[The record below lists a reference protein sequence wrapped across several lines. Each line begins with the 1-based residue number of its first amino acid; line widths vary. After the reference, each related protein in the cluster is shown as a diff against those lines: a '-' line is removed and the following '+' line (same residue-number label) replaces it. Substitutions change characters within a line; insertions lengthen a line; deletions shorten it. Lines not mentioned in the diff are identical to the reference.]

1 VLGSVSDNNRWTA
14 TKLTEEHNSDNAG
27 EVARILAEHPP
38 NEKDTVIKMDRLL
51 GQLAPLRAFGDFRYK
66 WSRDRLRRQLVPK
79 LGEHAVP
86 PNYYTPPYLTARPQ
100 VRHQIILPDF
110 ISKNFSVHF

>member
-1 VLGSVSDNNRWTA
+1 MLGSVSDNNRWTA
-14 TKLTEEHNSDNAG
+14 TKLTEEHNSDNVG

-66 WSRDRLRRQLVPK
+66 WSRDRLRRQLVPR
-79 LGEHAVP
+79 LGEQAVP
-86 PNYYTPPYLTARPQ
+86 PNYYTPPYLTARPEVQ
-100 VRHQIILPDF
+100 NKIYF
-110 ISKNFSVHF
+110 